1 MNKKMKE
8 LDVLESAGIV
18 GGVDMLGSVGLND
31 FLIVDSNPYTPKAIS

>member
-8 LDVLESAGIV
+8 LDVLESAGIA

-31 FLIVDSNPYTPKAIS
+31 FLIVDSNPYIPKAIS